1 MLRRIA
7 IIPDGT
13 RRYARKKNI
22 PLLDAYEIG
31 FKKVEQVL
39 DWCLEQGEI
48 KEATLWGLSTE
59 NINRP
64 SNELALLNK
73 LYKSHLKELLDHP
86 KVHDN
91 QVNVR
96 VVGNRE
102 LLHNG
107 IGRIIDD
114 VHEATKD
121 YDHFRINLALA
132 YGGRDEILYAFRRFI
147 TENDISK
154 LNEETFS
161 KYLYIPNSPDLIIR
175 TSGVQRL
182 SGYMLWQAAY
192 SEIYFTPKL
201 WPEFDR
207 EEFFKAVEFF
217 KDTKRNFG
225 E

>member
-13 RRYARKKNI
+13 RRYARKMNI
-22 PLLDAYEIG
+22 PLIDAYEIG
-31 FKKVEQVL
+31 FDKVEQIL
-39 DWCLEQGEI
+39 DWCLEQGDI
-48 KEATLWGLSTE
+48 HEATLWGLSTE

-64 SNELALLNK
+64 SLELDLLSE

-86 KVHDN
+86 KIHDN

-96 VVGNRE
+96 VVGNKE
-102 LLHNG
+102 FLQNG
-107 IGRIIDD
+107 IGKIIDD
-114 VHEATKD
+114 VQESTKD
-121 YDHFRINLALA
+121 YDHFKLNLALA
-132 YGGRDEILYAFRRFI
+132 YGGRDEILSAFRKFI
-147 TENDISK
+147 TEKDISK

-201 WPEFDR
+201 WPEFNK
-207 EEFFKAVEFF
+207 EEFFKAIEFF
-217 KDTKRNFG
+217 ENTKRNFG